1 MSIIS
6 TFAGTAVQV
15 FGESGKAI
23 CSIAGAIAT
32 MATAANDGA
41 GALGQLASAAK
52 GSATEY
58 NSRVMETIN
67 PTDPADKARVELNK
81 KLRIIA
87 HRDYKHLPFLNEDN
101 AAPVLKGVIGVLQ
114 EITKQQG
121 KELHPMDW
129 YLCYLADNN
138 CNRKLI
144 RIIAGAY
151 QEYLSILAEAG
162 SAGKG
167 SKSDTSGS
175 GINLVQGDPEMD
187 ELLAQQ
193 QAYQNQSYGQSSD
206 GYVSQ
211 PQPQEAASVLG
222 SDVYGVKS
230 APQNAAEE
238 PAASDSSAS
247 LSELINSLDSIS
259 DSGSK
264 TGSTKSKKTGSAGS
278 KSSSKKNQQ

>member
-6 TFAGTAVQV
+6 TFTGTVVQA
-15 FGESGKAI
+15 FGASGKAV
-23 CSIAGAIAT
+23 CSIASAVAT

-41 GALGQLASAAK
+41 DALGQLAVAAK

-58 NSRVMETIN
+58 RSRVMETIN

-151 QEYLSILAEAG
+151 QEYLSILAEAS

-167 SKSDTSGS
+167 SKPDTSGS
-175 GINLVQGDPEMD
+175 DINLVQGDPEMD
-187 ELLAQQ
+187 ELLAQR
-193 QAYQNQSYGQSSD
+193 QAYQNQGYGQSSD
-206 GYVSQ
+206 GYDYQ
-211 PQPQEAASVLG
+211 PQPKAKAQAKPLAGLDNYGGNLAPQDTGEESADPSQFASVLNTSQDAG
-222 SDVYGVKS
+222 DT
-230 APQNAAEE
+230 A
-238 PAASDSSAS
+238 
-247 LSELINSLDSIS
+247 
-259 DSGSK
+259 
-264 TGSTKSKKTGSAGS
+264 GSTKSKKTGSAGS